1 MSWVPPSR
9 SLLKEQGKKEG
20 GAAAECAA
28 PLSRLGLETL
38 TGLEYVSIKVNPAE
52 LCGNLK
58 DTCTTRPKR
67 GNPRLTGS
75 ARGAEERTY
84 QKSRTLYAGN
94 REAR

>member
-28 PLSRLGLETL
+28 PLSRFELETL

-52 LCGNLK
+52 LPGNL
-58 DTCTTRPKR
+58 
-67 GNPRLTGS
+67 LE
-75 ARGAEERTY
+75 AGAT
-84 QKSRTLYAGN
+84 KPSRM
-94 REAR
+94 ES